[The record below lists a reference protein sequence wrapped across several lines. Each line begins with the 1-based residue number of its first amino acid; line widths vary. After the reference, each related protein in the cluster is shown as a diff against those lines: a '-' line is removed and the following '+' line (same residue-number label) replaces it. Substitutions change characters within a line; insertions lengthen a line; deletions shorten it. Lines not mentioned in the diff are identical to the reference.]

1 MNIKRND
8 SIRDWALGEI
18 INNYKTEREGIHL
31 TDLLTPRKKYFE
43 ILNPRKPTAEEIA
56 YYTSGNAI
64 EYKILQAIGYQKG
77 EAKEWNGIKYS
88 VDTWLGN
95 IPAEIKTRRRN
106 LAKEG
111 EEVTV
116 YEHYLSQ
123 LRGYC
128 AIENKTKAWLIVLS
142 MLERQDDTG
151 KTAPEWVFYEVDFEE
166 NELEEERENL
176 LDRKALLQLALD
188 KKDHTVLPQCPSWM
202 CGSTYKI
209 MVTKPKCLT
218 CDREFETDWGLDK
231 HINGRK
237 GMGHEALFA
246 TYRTEIVKKCRY
258 FDLCNPDIPGGE

>member
-8 SIRDWALGEI
+8 SIRDWALEEI
-18 INNYKTEREGIHL
+18 VNNYKTERGEIHL
-31 TDLLTPRKKYFE
+31 TDLLTPRRKYFE

-77 EAKEWNGIKYS
+77 EPKDWNGIRYS

-111 EEVTV
+111 QEVIV
-116 YEHYLSQ
+116 YNHYLKQ

-128 AIENKTKAWLIVLS
+128 AIENKTKAWLIILS
-142 MLERQDDTG
+142 MLEKQDDTG
-151 KTAPEWVFYEVDFEE
+151 KTAPEWVFYEVDFQED
-166 NELEEERENL
+166 ELEEERENL
-176 LDRKALLQLALD
+176 LNMKTLLQVALD
-188 KKDHTVLPQCPSWM
+188 KKDHTVLPQCPVWM
-202 CGSTYKI
+202 CGSIYRI

-218 CDREFETDWGLDK
+218 CNREFQTERGANIHVSTPK
-231 HINGRK
+231 GRN
-237 GMGHEALFA
+237 HEIISA
-246 TYRTEIVKKCRY
+246 TYKEEIVKKCRY
-258 FDLCNPDIPGGE
+258 FDLCNPNISGGQ